1 MTGEQI
7 TECFRKVL
15 DTPLVRKNQDV
26 WHGVVLVAHRLAA
39 DCVDPDDQYSR
50 GDFLRACGL

>member
-1 MTGEQI
+1 MTNEQMAASI
-7 TECFRKVL
+7 REVL
-15 DTPLVRKNQDV
+15 DTPLVRKNQEM

-39 DCVDPDDQYSR
+39 DCANTADQYRR